1 MPDDSTTS
9 ARNQDA
15 SSPAPVPD
23 RPRSAPRPRA
33 RPLRIWVWA
42 SPQMVRLG
50 FMIWGGVMGFGLP
63 LRSWRRFT
71 PHSHVLLGRLQ
82 THKEKRRDAILKVLS
97 PSNVVLGWPQHGSPF
112 NDDLHDALVV
122 SVHVTNNACWME
134 LRQQENK
141 TTAWIHLHGVQRVF
155 LEHME
160 TINVLWS
167 LEITQIGETLELNL
181 NSSVGLSGTIAAL
194 SATYSTTPPNC

>member
-1 MPDDSTTS
+1 MGGASWDLDFHYDHGAGSPHIHTFSWDGYKLIKRNEGMP
-9 ARNQDA
+9 
-15 SSPAPVPD
+15 
-23 RPRSAPRPRA
+23 
-33 RPLRIWVWA
+33 
-42 SPQMVRLG
+42 
-50 FMIWGGVMGFGLP
+50 F
-63 LRSWRRFT
+63 
-71 PHSHVLLGRLQ
+71 
-82 THKEKRRDAILKVLS
+82 LKVLS

-122 SVHVTNNACWME
+122 SVHVTNNTCWME